1 MSFPSDVDHRGPGSV
16 PNPAPGGRSP
26 KSISGLVN
34 ARLMAFEYP
43 DTFFLPKDSDI
54 RKLRTGDFVKLSRNN
69 ERFWVQIT
77 GYVGRKWH
85 GTVANKLAN
94 NQDIGYGDKIYF
106 MKKNIYDTVKIKK

>member
-1 MSFPSDVDHRGPGSV
+1 M
-16 PNPAPGGRSP
+16 
-26 KSISGLVN
+26 
-34 ARLMAFEYP
+34 ARAIAARRQGDEYQARI
-43 DTFFLPKDSDI
+43 FWLHLLE
-54 RKLRTGDFVKLSRNN
+54 LRTGDFVKLSRNN